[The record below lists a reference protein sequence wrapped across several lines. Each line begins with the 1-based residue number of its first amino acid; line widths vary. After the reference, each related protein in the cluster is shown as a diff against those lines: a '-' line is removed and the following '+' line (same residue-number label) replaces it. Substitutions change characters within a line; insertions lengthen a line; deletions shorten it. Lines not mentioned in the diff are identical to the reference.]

1 MKEKEKFQNFIK
13 FIIFFYNKKKK
24 KCFIVKI
31 KTGFKEI
38 VKQNIET
45 NNFFEF
51 EDKNTPNNY
60 SLEKL
65 KMETT
70 AMEGKDEFKNLVK
83 LAIDTNK

>member
-1 MKEKEKFQNFIK
+1 MEKNYKNCS
-13 FIIFFYNKKKK
+13 KKKNVYTK
-24 KCFIVKI
+24 Y
-31 KTGFKEI
+31 
-38 VKQNIET
+38 
-45 NNFFEF
+45 NFFEF